1 MPVVS
6 GGCPS
11 LFQMSKAEAIA
22 PAPIALGR
30 IDELLA
36 KIFAVAAIVLSIDVV
51 RNGFQQLPMLNE
63 IWFYTF
69 LSAILL
75 SLAGSFIAAY
85 WLGGMRFWYR
95 AIIFSTLAA
104 MVFWPL
110 QVVDPTNLPPHY
122 KPWVWWAVGFAS
134 LAATGAFKRNTALV
148 FLVVM
153 PLVWLIVRISPF
165 GASESF
171 EIALEDSLYSF
182 FFSTSVS
189 LLVMFLRHRAAQ
201 VDIEFE
207 SLSAARLER
216 AFLDVRQI
224 ERTKI
229 NSILHDTVI
238 ASLDAAADANS
249 ERERAAAA
257 KAAHEAIMRL
267 EREAA
272 RDPMARETL
281 SSQAFFESLKAAIDR
296 RSTFVQVK
304 VKSPVDLQLPYEVAV
319 ATAEATFQA
328 LNNSIVHAENAL
340 TRKVVLSSSRNSIKI
355 VIVDDGVGFRMS
367 SVPKNRLGV
376 RLAIFQRLESLG
388 VKVNL
393 QTSPGEG
400 TTWVFE
406 WAKND

>member
-1 MPVVS
+1 MPKADVS
-6 GGCPS
+6 S
-11 LFQMSKAEAIA
+11 SV
-22 PAPIALGR
+22 PIALGR
-30 IDELLA
+30 IDDLLA

-51 RNGFQQLPMLNE
+51 RNAFQQLPMLNE

-95 AIIFSTLAA
+95 AVIFSTLAA
-104 MVFWPL
+104 MVLWPL
-110 QVVDPTNLPPHY
+110 QVVDTSTLPLHY

-134 LAATGAFKRNTALV
+134 LAATGAFKRNTAFV
-148 FLVVM
+148 FLLLM
-153 PLVWLIVRISPF
+153 PVVWLIVRVSPF
-165 GASESF
+165 GGSENF

-182 FFSTSVS
+182 FFSTAVS
-189 LLVMFLRHRAAQ
+189 LLVMFLRQRADQ
-201 VDIEFE
+201 VDSEFE

-229 NSILHDTVI
+229 NSIVHDSVI

-249 ERERAAAA
+249 EAERTSAA
-257 KAAHEAIMRL
+257 KSAKEAILRL
-267 EREAA
+267 GREAN
-272 RDPMARETL
+272 RDPMAREQI
-281 SSQAFFESLKAAIDR
+281 SSQSLFESLKAAIER
-296 RSTFVQVK
+296 RSTFVSVK
-304 VKSPVDLQLPYEVAV
+304 VKSRVDLQIPYEVAV
-319 ATAEATFQA
+319 AIAEATFQA

-340 TRKVVLSSSRNSIKI
+340 NRKVVLSSSRSSIKI
-355 VIVDDGVGFRMS
+355 VIVDDGGGFRMS

-376 RLAIFQRLESLG
+376 RVAIFQRLESLG

-393 QTSPGEG
+393 QTSPGDG